1 MDIPR
6 NDVDY
11 IKISIV
17 ETDTAPLDTT
27 IVAKVWAG
35 VKDPSTKLL
44 SGGRPDY
51 LKNHA
56 YFIANTYAKGT
67 DRLTRAKVTDPEFAG
82 FDANLV
88 GKEDASV
95 YIQPFLS
102 KISLVKGL
110 QDRTVPLS
118 YESYPD

>member
-1 MDIPR
+1 MGSIVNPTSDRVILDQEVPISTGTGVDIPR

-56 YFIANTYAKGT
+56 YLLPIPMQRAQIA
-67 DRLTRAKVTDPEFAG
+67 
-82 FDANLV
+82 
-88 GKEDASV
+88 
-95 YIQPFLS
+95 
-102 KISLVKGL
+102 
-110 QDRTVPLS
+110 
-118 YESYPD
+118 